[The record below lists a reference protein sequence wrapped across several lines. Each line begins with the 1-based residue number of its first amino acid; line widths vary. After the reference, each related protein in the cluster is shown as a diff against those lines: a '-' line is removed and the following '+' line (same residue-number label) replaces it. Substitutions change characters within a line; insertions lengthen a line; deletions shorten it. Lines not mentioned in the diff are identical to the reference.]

1 MTDYKQDRASNPQ
14 LIEKH
19 PTFWFSDGSLVIA
32 AKSKKRS
39 DHITLFKVH
48 KSVLAHH
55 SPIFRDM
62 FEISDISEKR
72 GREEN
77 DLFRSV
83 QQVYEGLPVL
93 EVQDTAEDW
102 AGLLR
107 PMYGEVV

>member
-48 KSVLAHH
+48 KPVLAHH

-83 QQVYEGLPVL
+83 QQVYEGVPVL
-93 EVQDTAEDW
+93 ELQDTAEDW